1 MVIYDKYLD
10 KIIDIPKRQAEIML
24 KYKPGRYIRPAE
36 VNDVEPPG
44 EPTGQSEQPTKPIGE
59 PTKGDSLP
67 TKSDKQPA
75 NTIDATKGAI
85 EAGEELG
92 IDLSDIPVEGRI
104 TKSDV
109 INFNK

>member
-1 MVIYDKYLD
+1 MVIYDKYMD
-10 KIIDIPKRQAEIML
+10 RMIDIPKRQAEIML

-36 VNDVEPPG
+36 VNDVEP
-44 EPTGQSEQPTKPIGE
+44 QPTKPSGQ
-59 PTKGDSLP
+59 PTMD
-67 TKSDKQPA
+67 DKQPT

-85 EAGEELG
+85 EAAEELG

>member
-1 MVIYDKYLD
+1 MVIYDKYMD
-10 KIIDIPKRQAEIML
+10 RIIDIPKRQAEIML

-36 VNDVEPPG
+36 VNDVEL
-44 EPTGQSEQPTKPIGE
+44 EGE
-59 PTKGDSLP
+59 PTKVADLPTKVDSLP
-67 TKSDKQPA
+67 TKVDKQPA

-85 EAGEELG
+85 EAAEELG
-92 IDLSDIPVEGRI
+92 IDLSELPVEGRI

>member
-1 MVIYDKYLD
+1 MVIYDKYMD
-10 KIIDIPKRQAEIML
+10 RMIDIPKRQAEIML

-44 EPTGQSEQPTKPIGE
+44 VPTGQPGQPTKPIGE
-59 PTKGDSLP
+59 PAKDDSLP
-67 TKSDKQPA
+67 TKP
-75 NTIDATKGAI
+75 IDATKGAI
-85 EAGEELG
+85 EAAEELG

-109 INFNK
+109 TNFNK